1 MEVDGSWNSN
11 TDGGNGSVEIN
22 VSSRAY
28 SHVFALVTGPV
39 ERAEFNIQDRLTRGG
54 GFLQPNFF
62 QWAAKRPL

>member
-11 TDGGNGSVEIN
+11 ADGGNGSVEIN
-22 VSSRAY
+22 VSSRTY

-54 GFLQPNFF
+54 GFL
-62 QWAAKRPL
+62 

>member
-11 TDGGNGSVEIN
+11 ADGGNGSVEIN

-54 GFLQPNFF
+54 VFL
-62 QWAAKRPL
+62 